1 MQVLLQDVRY
11 GLRQLRKVPGFTAVA
26 VFTLAL
32 GIGVNTT
39 IFSLVNALLFRP
51 PSGVGA
57 TDRLVSL
64 WNRMPNGH
72 EIQFSYPDYI
82 YFRDHNQAFSSVI
95 AYSSDPERA
104 SWAHSTQSRLIGVRL
119 VSGNYF
125 PALGIKPIM
134 GRVFLPEEDVTPGAH
149 PVVVLSYGF
158 WQRELSA
165 DPSILGKTVT
175 LAGHSFTAIG
185 IAPANF
191 VDLEPGFQT
200 DVWAPLS
207 MQKEIT
213 PGSDLLLN
221 RTGYWLFVVG
231 RLKPGVT
238 REQAQANVS
247 FLARQLAQDHPDT
260 NKGWDAAI
268 SSLTGLD
275 PQARGYVVAF
285 SALLMVVVGMVLLMA
300 CANAAN
306 LLLAK
311 ASGRWRE
318 MAIRSALGAKRSRI
332 LRQVITEST
341 LLALL
346 AGGVGVL
353 FSLWAGPLLLALK
366 PSMLSFIQLDLPLDW
381 RILAFALAVSVATG
395 VVFGSV
401 PALYSSKIDVA
412 ARLKD
417 ESLGSLKKSRIHNAL
432 VVLQVAVCLVLTI
445 GATLCL
451 RSLLNARSIDPGF
464 QIKNRLAVELDL
476 RTVGFADSQAK
487 TFYSQSLGRVQALP
501 GVRSAS
507 ITNYL
512 PLGFERISQ
521 PFRIE
526 DKPADETRDVVVGA
540 MSIGPGYFQTMG
552 IPLIAGREFGS
563 QDNEKSPEVVIINE
577 AISRRF
583 WPGQDP
589 VGKFI
594 STRMDAGHN
603 PVWSEI
609 VGVVKTGKYR
619 SLDEMAEPFLY
630 HPFIQQ
636 FDPHATLVVQ
646 TAGDPKAMLPTVR
659 RAIMDVDSAA
669 PIVASQTM
677 QEYMSVPL
685 FPAHFTGVLL
695 GIFAGLALMLAM
707 VGLYGVIAYSVA
719 ERTHEIGVRL
729 ALGAENL
736 DVLRLIVGQG
746 LKLSVAGVG
755 VGLASALGLMRL
767 ISSLLYGVSATDP
780 VTFVIAP
787 FLLLLVSVSACYL
800 PARRAM
806 RVDPMMALRYE

>member
-11 GLRQLRKVPGFTAVA
+11 GLRQLRKSPGFTAVT
-26 VFTLAL
+26 VLTLAV

-39 IFSLVNALLFRP
+39 IFSFVNALLFRP
-51 PSGVGA
+51 PSGVAG
-57 TDRLVSL
+57 TDRLVSV
-64 WNRMPNGH
+64 WNRMPSGH
-72 EIQFSYPDYI
+72 EMQFSYPDYI
-82 YFRDHNQAFSSVI
+82 YFRDHNQAFSSII
-95 AYSSDPERA
+95 AYSSDPARA

-134 GRVFLPEEDVTPGAH
+134 GRVFLPEEDVTAGAH

-158 WQRELSA
+158 WQRELNA
-165 DPSILGKTVT
+165 DPEILGKTVT
-175 LAGHSFTAIG
+175 LAGRSFTAIG
-185 IAPANF
+185 VAPANF
-191 VDLEPGFQT
+191 VDLEPGFKT
-200 DVWAPLS
+200 DVWAPLT
-207 MQKEIT
+207 MQKEVL
-213 PGSDLLLN
+213 PGSDLLQN
-221 RTGYWLFVVG
+221 RTGYWIFVVG

-238 REQAQANVS
+238 REQAQANMS
-247 FLARQLAQDHPDT
+247 ILARQLAQAHPDT
-260 NKGWDAAI
+260 NKDWDAAI
-268 SSLTGLD
+268 LPLTGLD
-275 PQARGYVVAF
+275 PEARGYVVTF
-285 SALLMVVVGMVLLMA
+285 GALLMVVVGMVLLMA

-341 LLALL
+341 LVALL

-417 ESLGSLKKSRIHNAL
+417 ESLGSLKKSRIRDTL

-464 QIKNRLAVELDL
+464 QIRNRLAIELDL

-487 TFYSQSLGRVQALP
+487 TFYSQVLGRVQALP

-512 PLGFERISQ
+512 PLGFEGISQ
-521 PFRIE
+521 DFRIE
-526 DKPADETRDVVVGA
+526 EKPADETKNVLVGA
-540 MSIGPGYFQTMG
+540 MSVGPGYFQTMG
-552 IPLIAGREFGS
+552 IPLMVGREFGP
-563 QDNEKSPEVVIINE
+563 QDNDKSPEVVIINE

-594 STRMDAGHN
+594 STGMDASHK

-630 HPFIQQ
+630 HPFMQQ

-646 TAGDPKAMLPTVR
+646 TAGDPKAMLSTVR
-659 RAIMDVDSAA
+659 KALLDIDSTA
-669 PIVASQTM
+669 PIVAAQTM

-695 GIFAGLALMLAM
+695 GVFAGLALMLAM

-719 ERTHEIGVRL
+719 ERTHEIGIRV
-729 ALGAENL
+729 ALGAEKF
-736 DVLRLIVGQG
+736 DVLRLVVGQG
-746 LKLSVAGVG
+746 LKLSVVGVG
-755 VGLASALGLMRL
+755 VGLAAALGLMRL
-767 ISSLLYGVSATDP
+767 IASLLYGVSATDP
-780 VTFVIAP
+780 VTFVLAP
-787 FLLLLVSVSACYL
+787 FVLLLVSVSACYL

>member
-247 FLARQLAQDHPDT
+247 VLARQLAQDHPDT

-729 ALGAENL
+729 ALGAEKL
-736 DVLRLIVGQG
+736 DVLRLVVGQG

>member
-1 MQVLLQDVRY
+1 MQVLLQDIRY
-11 GLRQLRKVPGFTAVA
+11 GVRQLRKSPGFAVVA
-26 VFTLAL
+26 VLTLAL

-39 IFSLVNALLFRP
+39 IFSFVNALLFRP
-51 PSGVGA
+51 PSGVEA
-57 TDRLVSL
+57 TNRLVSV

-72 EIQFSYPDYI
+72 EMEFSYPDYI
-82 YFRDHNQAFSSVI
+82 YFRDHNQAFSSLI

-104 SWAHSTQSRLIGVRL
+104 SWAQSGQSRLIGVRL
-119 VSGNYF
+119 VSGDYF

-134 GRVFLPEEDVTPGAH
+134 GRVFLPEEDVTAGAH
-149 PVVVLSYGF
+149 PVVVLSYRF
-158 WQRELSA
+158 WQRELNA
-165 DPSILGKTVT
+165 DPAILGKTVT

-185 IAPANF
+185 VAPANF
-191 VDLEPGFQT
+191 ADLEPGFET
-200 DVWAPLS
+200 DVWAPLT

-213 PGSDLLLN
+213 PGNDLLQN
-221 RTGYWLFVVG
+221 RTGYWIFVVG

-238 REQAQANVS
+238 REQAQANMSV
-247 FLARQLAQDHPDT
+247 LARQLAQAHPDT
-260 NKGWDAAI
+260 NKDWDAAI
-268 SSLTGLD
+268 SPLTGLD
-275 PQARGYVVAF
+275 PEARGYVVAF
-285 SALLMVVVGMVLLMA
+285 GALLMVVVGMVLLMA

-341 LLALL
+341 LVALL

-381 RILAFALAVSVATG
+381 RMLAFALAVSIVTG
-395 VVFGSV
+395 IVFGSV

-417 ESLGSLKKSRIHNAL
+417 ESLGSLRKSRMRSAL

-464 QIKNRLAVELDL
+464 ETKNRLAVELDL
-476 RTVGFADSQAK
+476 RMVGFADSHAK
-487 TFYSQSLGRVQALP
+487 TFDSQVLDRVQALP

-507 ITNYL
+507 FTNYL
-512 PLGFERISQ
+512 PLGFEGISQ
-521 PFRIE
+521 PFQIE
-526 DKPADETRDVVVGA
+526 DRPDETKNVIVGA
-540 MSIGPGYFQTMG
+540 MSVGPGYFQTMG

-563 QDNEKSPEVVIINE
+563 QDNDKSPEVVIIND

-594 STRMDAGHN
+594 STRTDANHN
-603 PVWSEI
+603 QVWSEI

-630 HPFIQQ
+630 HPFMQQ
-636 FDPHATLVVQ
+636 FDPHATLVIR
-646 TAGDPKAMLPTVR
+646 TAGDPNAVLPAVR
-659 RAIMDVDSAA
+659 SAVMDIDSAA
-669 PIVASQTM
+669 PIVAAQTM
-677 QEYMSVPL
+677 QDYMSVPL
-685 FPAHFTGVLL
+685 FPAHFTGILL
-695 GIFAGLALMLAM
+695 GIFAALALLLAM

-719 ERTHEIGVRL
+719 ERTHEIGIRL
-729 ALGAENL
+729 ALGAEKH
-736 DVLRLIVGQG
+736 DVLRLVVGQG
-746 LKLSVAGVG
+746 SKLSVAGVG
-755 VGLASALGLMRL
+755 VGLAAALGLMRL
-767 ISSLLYGVSATDP
+767 IANLLYGVSPADP
-780 VTFVIAP
+780 VSFVLAP
-787 FLLLLVSVSACYL
+787 LLLLLVSASACYL

-806 RVDPMMALRYE
+806 RVDPLTALRYE